1 MRDRHRRLVASLRLP
16 PVAAAATLR
25 LAAAGR
31 PTTGSA
37 SFGARL
43 RLSLRSSLHLWRA
56 LGLSLRSSL
65 CLRRLGLRL
74 PLRLRLWLWLWPRGL
89 RIRATLLARGQ
100 TLRARGLALRLG
112 LWLRLW
118 LRPRGLRIR
127 AALLARVQ
135 TLRARS

>member
-1 MRDRHRRLVASLRLP
+1 MLRFQATAAPAARGRGRHRRLVASLRLA
-16 PVAAAATLR
+16 PVAAAALLR

-31 PTTGSA
+31 STAGSA

-43 RLSLRSSLHLWRA
+43 WLSLRSSLHLRRA

-74 PLRLRLWLWLWPRGL
+74 PLWLWLWPRGL
-89 RIRATLLARGQ
+89 RTRGALLARGQ

-127 AALLARVQ
+127 AA
-135 TLRARS
+135 